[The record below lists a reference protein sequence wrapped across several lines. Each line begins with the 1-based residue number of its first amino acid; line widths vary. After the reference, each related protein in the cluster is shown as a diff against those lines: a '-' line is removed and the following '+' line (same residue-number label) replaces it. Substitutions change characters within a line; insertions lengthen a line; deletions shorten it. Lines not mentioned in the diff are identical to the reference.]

1 MRYLCILKKSSSM
14 KNRFLVISVI
24 LTSLFLLNNAIFSQN
39 PNYNDVL
46 GQDPGNRINTITTA
60 VPFLIIAPDARAG
73 ALGDAGV
80 ASTPDANSMHW
91 NPAKYAFIDNDMGFS
106 MSYSPWL
113 RALVNDINLAYLTGY
128 KRFDKQQ
135 TIAASLLFFSL
146 GDITFTND
154 IGQVIGDFKPNEF
167 AVDVAYSRLFSEE
180 ISGAVALRYI
190 YSNLTGG
197 IFVGGAESRA
207 GQSVAA
213 DVSAYYRKPIEI
225 NNQEAL
231 LSFGI
236 NISNIG
242 QKISYTENIET
253 DFIPINLR
261 LGPAFTMDL
270 DSYNQISIL
279 FDVNKLL
286 VPTPPVW
293 KLDSNGLPVYTP
305 DGKREIL
312 LGRDPNV
319 SVVSGMF
326 GSFADAPGGFKEEL
340 REFSLSAGVEYWY
353 DKQFAIRAGYFHEHA
368 TKGNRKYFT
377 LGAGLKYNV
386 FGLDF
391 AYLIPTQQRN
401 PLENTL
407 RFSLTFD
414 FAAFKDQNKN

>member
-1 MRYLCILKKSSSM
+1 MKIKFLFYSLIL
-14 KNRFLVISVI
+14 II
-24 LTSLFLLNNAIFSQN
+24 AIFIQKNAYSQA

-46 GQDPGNRINTITTA
+46 GQDPNNRINTITTA

-80 ASTPDANSMHW
+80 ASKPDANSMHW
-91 NPAKYAFIDNDMGFS
+91 NPAKYAFVENDMGFS

-128 KRFDKQQ
+128 KRIDKQQ
-135 TIAASLLFFSL
+135 TLAASLLFFSL

-167 AVDVAYSRLFSEE
+167 SLDFAYSRLFSEN
-180 ISGAVALRYI
+180 ISGAIALRYI

-197 IFVGGAESRA
+197 IFVGGAESKA

-213 DVSAYYRKPIEI
+213 DVSAYYRKPLEI
-225 NNQEAL
+225 NSQNAL
-231 LSFGI
+231 LAFGV
-236 NISNIG
+236 NISNMG
-242 QKISYTENIET
+242 AKMSYTENIET

-261 LGPAFTMDL
+261 LGPSFSIDL
-270 DSYNQISIL
+270 DKYNTLSVL

-286 VPTPPVW
+286 VPTPPIW
-293 KLDSNGLPVYTP
+293 KLDTNGLPIYGP
-305 DGKREIL
+305 NGKREIL

-319 SVVSGMF
+319 GIVSGMF
-326 GSFADAPGGFKEEL
+326 GSFSDAPGGFKEEM
-340 REFSLSAGVEYWY
+340 REFTLSTGVEYWY
-353 DKQFAIRAGYFHEHA
+353 DKQFAIRAGYFYESE

-407 RFSLTFD
+407 RFSLIFD
-414 FAAFKDQNKN
+414 FAAFKDQSKL

>member
-1 MRYLCILKKSSSM
+1 MKKR
-14 KNRFLVISVI
+14 NPNYFFIFL
-24 LTSLFLLNNAIFSQN
+24 SLFFVHFWGVSQN
-39 PNYNDVL
+39 NVNYNDVL
-46 GQDPGNRINTITTA
+46 GQDPDNRINTITTA

-80 ASTPDANSMHW
+80 ASQPDANSMHW
-91 NPAKYAFIDNDMGFS
+91 NPAKYAFVKNDMGFS

-128 KRFDKQQ
+128 KRIDKQQ
-135 TIAASLLFFSL
+135 TVAASLLFFSL

-167 AVDVAYSRLFSEE
+167 ALDVAYSRLFSDE
-180 ISGAVALRYI
+180 ISGGMAIRYI

-207 GQSVAA
+207 GQTAAA
-213 DVSAYYRKPIEI
+213 DVSAYYRKPLDL
-225 NNQEAL
+225 EAL
-231 LSFGI
+231 DAIVSFGI
-236 NISNIG
+236 NVSNIG
-242 QKISYTENIET
+242 AKISYTENIET

-261 LGPAFTMDL
+261 LGPAVTFDL
-270 DSYNQISIL
+270 DKYNQLSVL

-286 VPTPPVW
+286 VPTPPIW
-293 KLDSNGLPVYTP
+293 KLDTNGLPIYGP

-319 SVVSGMF
+319 GVVSGMF
-326 GSFADAPGGFKEEL
+326 GSFSDAPGGFKEEM
-340 REFSLSAGVEYWY
+340 REITISSGVEYWY
-353 DKQFAIRAGYFHEHA
+353 DKQFAIRAGYFYEHA

-414 FAAFKDQNKN
+414 FSAFKEQAK

>member
-46 GQDPGNRINTITTA
+46 GQDPSNRINTITTA

>member
-1 MRYLCILKKSSSM
+1 M
-14 KNRFLVISVI
+14 KNKILLYSFA
-24 LTSLFLLNNAIFSQN
+24 LTSLFFIQKYGSSQT

-46 GQDPGNRINTITTA
+46 GQDPNNRINTITTA

-80 ASTPDANSMHW
+80 ASSPDANSMHW
-91 NPAKYAFIDNDMGFS
+91 NPAKYAFINNDMGFS

-128 KRFDKQQ
+128 KRIDKQQ

-154 IGQVIGDFKPNEF
+154 IGQTIGNFKPHELSF
-167 AVDVAYSRLFSEE
+167 DLAYSRKFSDEF
-180 ISGAVALRYI
+180 SGAVTLRYI
-190 YSNLTGG
+190 YSNLTNG
-197 IFVGGAESRA
+197 ISVGGAASKA
-207 GQSVAA
+207 GQAIAA
-213 DVSAYYRKPIEI
+213 DVSGYYRKPFEI
-225 NNQEAL
+225 KSQEAIL
-231 LSFGI
+231 GVGI

-242 QKISYTENIET
+242 NKISYTENTQT
-253 DFIPINLR
+253 DFLPMNLR
-261 LGPAFTMDL
+261 IGPSLTFNL
-270 DSYNQISIL
+270 DKYNTLSIM
-279 FDVNKLL
+279 FDANKLL
-286 VPTPPVW
+286 VPTPPIW
-293 KLDSNGLPVYTP
+293 KLDSSGQPVKGP
-305 DGKREIL
+305 DGKQEIL

-319 SVVSGMF
+319 GIVSGIL
-326 GSFADAPGGFKEEL
+326 GSFSDAPGGYKEEL
-340 REFSLSAGVEYWY
+340 REITLSTGVEYWY
-353 DKQFAIRAGYFHEHA
+353 DKQFAIRAGYFYENA

-407 RFSLTFD
+407 RFSLIFD
-414 FAAFKDQNKN
+414 FAAFKSQNKL

>member
-1 MRYLCILKKSSSM
+1 M
-14 KNRFLVISVI
+14 KHKNFIYSIV
-24 LTSLFLLNNAIFSQN
+24 LTSLSLLQVYGFAQT

-46 GQDPGNRINTITTA
+46 GQDPNNRINTITTA

-80 ASTPDANSMHW
+80 ASNPDASSMHW
-91 NPAKYAFIDNDMGFS
+91 NPAKYAFVNNDMGFS

-128 KRFDKQQ
+128 KRIDKQQ

-154 IGQVIGDFKPNEF
+154 IGQVIGNYKPNEF
-167 AVDVAYSRLFSEE
+167 SLDVAYSRKFSEE

-197 IFVGGAESRA
+197 IFVGGAESKA
-207 GQSVAA
+207 GQAGAA
-213 DVSAYYRKPIEI
+213 DVSVYYRKPLEI
-225 NNQEAL
+225 KSQQAVL
-231 LSFGI
+231 AFGI

-242 QKISYTENIET
+242 NKISYTENIQT
-253 DFIPINLR
+253 DFLPMNLR
-261 LGPAFTMDL
+261 LGPSFTLDL
-270 DSYNQISIL
+270 DKYNQISFL

-286 VPTPPVW
+286 VPTPPIY
-293 KLDSNGLPVYTP
+293 KLDTNGLPLY
-305 DGKREIL
+305 DLNGKRVIL
-312 LGRDPNV
+312 LGKDPNV
-319 SVVSGMF
+319 GVVSGIF
-326 GSFADAPGGFKEEL
+326 QSFHDAPGGFKEEM
-340 REFSLSAGVEYWY
+340 REITLSTGVEYWY
-353 DKQFAIRAGYFHEHA
+353 DKQFAIRAGYFYENA

-407 RFSLTFD
+407 RFSLIFD
-414 FAAFKDQNKN
+414 FAAFKDQSKL

>member
-1 MRYLCILKKSSSM
+1 MKKR
-14 KNRFLVISVI
+14 NPNYFFIFL
-24 LTSLFLLNNAIFSQN
+24 SLFFVHFWGFSQN
-39 PNYNDVL
+39 NVNYNDVL
-46 GQDPGNRINTITTA
+46 GQDPDNRINTITTA

-80 ASTPDANSMHW
+80 ASQPDANSMHW
-91 NPAKYAFIDNDMGFS
+91 NPAKYAFVKNDMGFS

-128 KRFDKQQ
+128 KRIDKQQ
-135 TIAASLLFFSL
+135 TLAASLLFFSL

-167 AVDVAYSRLFSEE
+167 ALDVAYSRLFSDE
-180 ISGAVALRYI
+180 ISGGMAIRYI

-207 GQSVAA
+207 GQTAAA
-213 DVSAYYRKPIEI
+213 DVSAYYRKPLDLETLDAIV
-225 NNQEAL
+225 
-231 LSFGI
+231 SFGV

-242 QKISYTENIET
+242 AKISYTENIET

-261 LGPAFTMDL
+261 LGPAVTFDL
-270 DSYNQISIL
+270 DKYNQLSVL

-286 VPTPPVW
+286 VPTPPIW
-293 KLDSNGLPVYTP
+293 KLDTNGLPIYGP

-319 SVVSGMF
+319 GVVSGMF
-326 GSFADAPGGFKEEL
+326 GSFTDAPGGFKEEM
-340 REFSLSAGVEYWY
+340 REITLSSGVEYWY
-353 DKQFAIRAGYFHEHA
+353 DKQFAIRAGYFYEHA

-414 FAAFKDQNKN
+414 FSAFKEQAK

>member
-1 MRYLCILKKSSSM
+1 MKIKSLF
-14 KNRFLVISVI
+14 KIFV
-24 LTSLFLLNNAIFSQN
+24 LTSLLISYSYGFSQN
-39 PNYNDVL
+39 LNYNDVL
-46 GQDPGNRINTITTA
+46 GQNSKDRINTITTA

-80 ASTPDANSMHW
+80 ASKPDANSMHW

-113 RALVNDINLAYLTGY
+113 RALVNDINLAYLTAY
-128 KRFDKQQ
+128 KRIDKQQ

-154 IGQVIGDFKPNEF
+154 IGQVIGDYKPNEF
-167 AVDVAYSRLFSEE
+167 SLDFAYARKFSED
-180 ISGAVALRYI
+180 ISGAISLRYI

-197 IFVGGAESRA
+197 IFVGGAESKA
-207 GQSVAA
+207 GQAIA
-213 DVSAYYRKPIEI
+213 TDVSVYYRKPIEI
-225 NNQEAL
+225 NSQEATI
-231 LSFGI
+231 SFGA

-242 QKISYTENIET
+242 NKISYTENIET

-261 LGPAFTMDL
+261 IGPSISFDL
-270 DSYNQISIL
+270 DNYNQISIL

-293 KLDSNGLPVYTP
+293 KLDSNGMPVYGP
-305 DGKREIL
+305 NGKREIL

-319 SVVSGMF
+319 GVVSGMF
-326 GSFADAPGGFKEEL
+326 GSFGDAPGGFKEEI
-340 REFSLSAGVEYWY
+340 REFSLSTGVEYWY

-407 RFSLTFD
+407 RFSLIFD
-414 FAAFKDQNKN
+414 FAAFKEQSKL

>member
-1 MRYLCILKKSSSM
+1 MKKNLLFYS
-14 KNRFLVISVI
+14 FVLIS
-24 LTSLFLLNNAIFSQN
+24 IFFIQIYGYSQVT
-39 PNYNDVL
+39 YNSVL
-46 GQDPGNRINTITTA
+46 GQDLNKRINTITTA
-60 VPFLIIAPDARAG
+60 VPFLIIAPDARSG
-73 ALGDAGV
+73 AMGDAGV

-91 NPAKYAFIDNDMGFS
+91 NPAKYAFINNDMGFS

-128 KRFDKQQ
+128 KRIDKQQ
-135 TIAASLLFFSL
+135 TVAASLLFFSL

-154 IGQVIGDFKPNEF
+154 IGQVIGNFKPNEF
-167 AVDVAYSRLFSEE
+167 SIDATYSRKFSEE
-180 ISGAVALRYI
+180 ISGAIALRYI

-207 GQSVAA
+207 GQSGAA
-213 DVSAYYRKPIEI
+213 DVSAYYRKPLEI
-225 NNQEAL
+225 KSQKAVFA
-231 LSFGI
+231 FGI

-242 QKISYTENIET
+242 AKMSYTENIET

-261 LGPAFTMDL
+261 IGPSFTIDL
-270 DSYNQISIL
+270 DKYNQISFL
-279 FDVNKLL
+279 FDANKLL
-286 VPTPPVW
+286 VPTPPIW
-293 KLDSNGLPVYTP
+293 KLDTNGLPVYGP
-305 DGKREIL
+305 DGKRVIL

-319 SVVSGMF
+319 GIVSGMF
-326 GSFADAPGGFKEEL
+326 GSFSDAPGGYKEEL
-340 REFSLSAGVEYWY
+340 KEITLSTGVEYWY
-353 DKQFAIRAGYFHEHA
+353 DKQFAIRAGYFYEAA

-414 FAAFKDQNKN
+414 FAALKEQSKL